1 MRRKRDLPR
10 GIKYKFCAGSYIV
23 FLNINKYLFV
33 NIYKDLKDFIKK
45 NNDFF
50 NSFFFWLMAFLAFGI
65 PKNITSII

>member
-1 MRRKRDLPR
+1 MRRRRRDLPR

-45 NNDFF
+45 KIMMISSTRFF
-50 NSFFFWLMAFLAFGI
+50 SGLWHFLPLEFLRI
-65 PKNITSII
+65 